1 MAGRRQ
7 ALATKSVFVD
17 SSVFFTAVN
26 SPTGGSSKLFTIK
39 NIDLMVSPLVLV
51 ETERNV
57 KGKLHSY
64 QLERFFKLVALTQV
78 IDQKPALKL
87 IKKARTIIAEK
98 DSVILAEAKLAKC
111 DFLVTLDKKHFLNE
125 KVANFLKSTTAITP
139 KDLIELVEGK

>member
-57 KGKLHSY
+57 KGNPH
-64 QLERFFKLVALTQV
+64 
-78 IDQKPALKL
+78 
-87 IKKARTIIAEK
+87 
-98 DSVILAEAKLAKC
+98 
-111 DFLVTLDKKHFLNE
+111 
-125 KVANFLKSTTAITP
+125 
-139 KDLIELVEGK
+139 